1 MPRAAKGKDELL
13 VENAILRN
21 NDHLR
26 AVLKE
31 ELTPFTRVIKDLDA
45 RLGFVEKEVEE
56 IKDTIAPFTTI
67 KKRIWF
73 SVIFASLLIGLAGSK
88 ISELMGGIQ

>member
-31 ELTPFTRVIKDLDA
+31 ELTPFTRVIKDLDV

-56 IKDTIAPFTTI
+56 IKDTVAPFTTI

-88 ISELMGGIQ
+88 ISELMGGV